1 MDTRLA
7 IASKRDVKTYDGAR
21 AVPDDVVERIVDAGR
36 LSGSSKNAQPWTFVI
51 VQDPDRKAALAETV
65 YAPDNVRSA
74 GLVIAVL
81 GKRDYDVGR
90 ASQNMFI
97 AAWNDGVGSS
107 PTGVPDP
114 AAAARAL
121 GLDEGEGVAIVLTF
135 GYPARTRDPESR
147 SADEWSARAN
157 RKPLADVVRR
167 I

>member
-1 MDTRLA
+1 MDTRLT
-7 IASKRDVKTYDGAR
+7 IASKRDVKTYDGTR
-21 AVPDDVVERIVDAGR
+21 AVPADLVERILDAGR
-36 LSGSSKNAQPWTFVI
+36 LSGSSKNTQRWTFV
-51 VQDPDRKAALAETV
+51 VVEDPERKAALAKEV
-65 YAPDNVRSA
+65 YAPENVEGA
-74 GLVIAVL
+74 GLVVAVL

-90 ASQNMFI
+90 ASQNMFL
-97 AAWNDGVGSS
+97 AAWNEGVGSS

-121 GLDEGEGVAIVLTF
+121 GLADGEEVAIVLTF
-135 GYPARTRDPESR
+135 GYPARGRDPKSR

>member
-1 MDTRLA
+1 VDTRLA
-7 IASKRDVKTYDGAR
+7 IASKRDVKTYDGER
-21 AVPDDVVERIVDAGR
+21 AVPPDVVERILDAGR
-36 LSGSSKNAQPWTFVI
+36 LSGSSKNSQRWTFV
-51 VQDPDRKAALAETV
+51 VVEDAERKAALAKAV
-65 YAPDNVRSA
+65 YAPENVEGA
-74 GLVIAVL
+74 ALVVAVL

-90 ASQNMFI
+90 ASQNMFLV
-97 AAWNDGVGSS
+97 AWNDGVGSS

-121 GLDEGEGVAIVLTF
+121 GLGDEEEVAIVLTF
-135 GYPARTRDPESR
+135 GFPRRGRDPESR